1 MTCPR
6 QTTSSPFTFNR
17 VGITNLIILS
27 NFVKNFSMLEEV
39 VKKSFPFFESQLRTA
54 ISSEGSFA
62 EFSAEQ
68 ELIREDQYIRSFP
81 IVLSGL
87 IKVCRTDESGN
98 ELLLYYLRP
107 GEVCTVSLTC
117 CMDRTRSRVKAT
129 AVEKSEAI
137 LVPVELLDS
146 WMTRYQTWKEYVMR
160 SIQMRFDELLNA
172 LDSIAFLKMD
182 ERLEKFFRDR
192 YKSTNSTIFEGSHQ
206 DVAMALNT
214 SREVISRLLKQM
226 ERKGLI
232 KLFRGRIDYSP
243 LCDNMT

>member
-1 MTCPR
+1 M
-6 QTTSSPFTFNR
+6 
-17 VGITNLIILS
+17 V
-27 NFVKNFSMLEEV
+27 EEV
-39 VKKSFPFFESQLRTA
+39 VKKRFPFFESGLREA
-54 ISSEGSFA
+54 ISSEGIMT
-62 EFSAEQ
+62 EFSAGH

-81 IVLSGL
+81 IVINGL

-117 CMDRTRSRVKAT
+117 CMDRTRSRVKAL
-129 AVEKSEAI
+129 AEEYSEVI
-137 LVPVELLDS
+137 LIPVELLDS
-146 WMTRYQTWKEYVMR
+146 WMTLYQTWKEYVMR

-182 ERLEKFFRDR
+182 ERLEKFLTDR
-192 YKSTNSTIFEGSHQ
+192 FKSTRTTVFEGSHQ

-226 ERKGLI
+226 EKKGLI
-232 KLFRGRIDYSP
+232 KLSRGRIDYSP
-243 LCDNMT
+243 LCD